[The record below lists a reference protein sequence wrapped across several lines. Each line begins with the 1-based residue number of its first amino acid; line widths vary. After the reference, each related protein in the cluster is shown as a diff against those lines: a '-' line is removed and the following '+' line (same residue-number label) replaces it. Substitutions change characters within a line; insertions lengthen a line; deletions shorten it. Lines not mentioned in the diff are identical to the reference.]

1 MGIKKERK
9 HINLVGARSVGT
21 KTAKAGSRAKRLK
34 GGRKSTFRPTPGR
47 GGK

>member
-21 KTAKAGSRAKRLK
+21 KTAKAGSRTKRLK
-34 GGRKSTFRPTPGR
+34 GGRKSGGLPPRPGGGR
-47 GGK
+47 